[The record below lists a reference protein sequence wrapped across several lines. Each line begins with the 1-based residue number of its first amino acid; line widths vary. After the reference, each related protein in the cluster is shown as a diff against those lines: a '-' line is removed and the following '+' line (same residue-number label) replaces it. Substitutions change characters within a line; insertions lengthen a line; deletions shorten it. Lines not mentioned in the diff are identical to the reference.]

1 MKKNKLISVIV
12 ACYNEEDNILEMYE
26 RVVKTFSKTT
36 KYFFELMYVDNDSL
50 DNSQKIIDKLCK
62 KDKRVKAIYMSRNF
76 GSPQPSFLAGL
87 EKCKGDAAI
96 LLHGDIQ
103 DPPELTIK
111 FADLWQKGN
120 DVVYGVR
127 TKRKGYNFLWN
138 FYYHAFYWVL
148 KKISYVKIPLDAGD
162 FSLIDR
168 KVIKELLKLE
178 EYDYYIR
185 CLRAYVGFKQIG
197 VEYVRDPRLKGKTA
211 ENIWSSL
218 YWAKVFI
225 TNFSFKPLE
234 YISYMA
240 IIVTC
245 FSFLFILI
253 NIVLYF
259 ISGPTAPK
267 GVPTIVILILFLGGI
282 QLLSLSVIA
291 EYLSRI
297 FLEVKKRPKYIIGR
311 MVNIN
316 KKG

>member
-1 MKKNKLISVIV
+1 MKNKKLISIIV
-12 ACYNEEDNILEMYE
+12 ACYNEQDNIVEMYN
-26 RVVKTFSKTT
+26 RVVKTFDKCSK
-36 KYFFELMYVDNDSL
+36 YLFELIYVDNDSL
-50 DNSQKIIDKLCK
+50 DNSQKIIDGLCK
-62 KDKRVKAIYMSRNF
+62 KDKNVKAIYMSRNF

-148 KKISYVKIPLDAGD
+148 KKISYVNIPLDAGD

-168 KVIKELLKLE
+168 KVIEELLKLT
-178 EYDYYIR
+178 EYDYYVR

-197 VEYVRDPRLKGKTA
+197 VDYIRDPRLKGESHETLL
-211 ENIWSSL
+211 SSL
-218 YWAKVFI
+218 WWARTIIV
-225 TNFSFKPLE
+225 NFSFKPLE
-234 YISYMA
+234 YIS
-240 IIVTC
+240 IVGLVVTL
-245 FSFLFILI
+245 FSFLFIVLNVI
-253 NIVLYF
+253 LYF
-259 ISGPTAPK
+259 FDRSAPR

-282 QLLSLSVIA
+282 QLLSISIIA
-291 EYLSRI
+291 EYLSKI
-297 FLEVKKRPKYIIGR
+297 FLEVKKRPKYIIR
-311 MVNIN
+311 KLNN
-316 KKG
+316 F